1 MVEVLT
7 SGEGTSPVGSVM
19 DGSTSV
25 GTSVGGTG
33 SPSVGLEE
41 DLKTKSGQNL
51 HELCC

>member
-7 SGEGTSPVGSVM
+7 SGKGTSPVGSVM
-19 DGSTSV
+19 DGS
-25 GTSVGGTG
+25 TSVGGTG